1 MAPKPSAPPGSGP
14 AAPFPTSDTR
24 HFPWLGLLV
33 VVLGA
38 FMAILDGSIVNVAL
52 PKLMAIFGVDTE
64 DAQWILTGY
73 LLASGVVVP
82 VTGYLGDRYGYKFM
96 YIFALTAFTIG
107 SALCG
112 MAWSNNSLIAFRIVQ
127 AIGGG
132 MIMPVSMAIIYR
144 IVPRQKIGMALGLWG
159 IGAIMAPAIGP
170 TLGGYLVDNFSWHLI
185 FTINI
190 PIGFFAVLLTQMV
203 LQETPKQQHLKFDY
217 WGAFL
222 CCTGCFALLL
232 ALSKGQDKGWTSQYI
247 VTLFGL
253 AFFSLL
259 LFCIWE
265 LRIDHPMLDIRLFR
279 NPVFSVSM
287 AVTVLTQV
295 GLFAII
301 FIIPLYTQ
309 NMLGMTPMQTGIFM
323 MPMALATGLMMPI
336 SGRLFDKVGA
346 MPLGV
351 VGLTIAAVISYMLHE
366 LNLSYSLPH
375 LRLLLVLRALGLGLA
390 MMPLSSVGT
399 NTVPPFLVGRA
410 TAINNLFRQIAS
422 SLGIAYLTY
431 IMVSRQAYHA
441 AVLSAGISVDTPL
454 AGQYLNYATAT
465 LGDKSTALA
474 AVSGLVQR
482 EALMRGMSDALLVGA
497 IFVFLGL
504 PFAFYLTKERA
515 EKQRQIMA
523 RQFAHLAPPPGVS
536 GPAAPPPGQT
546 KPAGP

>member
-1 MAPKPSAPPGSGP
+1 MAAKPSLPPGGGPP
-14 AAPFPTSDTR
+14 AAGLQNDRP
-24 HFPWLGLLV
+24 FPWLGLFV
-33 VVLGA
+33 VVIGA

-96 YIFALTAFTIG
+96 YIFALIAFTIG

-112 MAWSNNSLIAFRIVQ
+112 MAWSNNSLIAFRVVQ

-144 IVPRQKIGMALGLWG
+144 IVPMQKIGLALGLWG
-159 IGAIMAPAIGP
+159 IAATMAPAIGP

-190 PIGFFAVLLTQMV
+190 PIGFFAVLLTQMA
-203 LQETPKQQHLKFDY
+203 LQETPRQPNLKFDY
-217 WGAFL
+217 LGAFL

-247 VTLFGL
+247 VTLFCI

-259 LFCIWE
+259 LFCVWE
-265 LRIDHPMLDIRLFR
+265 LRVDHPMLEIRLFK
-279 NPVFSVSM
+279 NPVFSISTT
-287 AVTVLTQV
+287 VTVLTQV

-309 NMLGMTPMQTGIFM
+309 NMLGMTPMQTGLFM

-336 SGRLFDKVGA
+336 SGRLFDKIGA

-351 VGLTIAAVISYMLHE
+351 VGLTIAGTISYMLHE
-366 LNLSYSLPH
+366 LNLNYSLPH

-390 MMPLSSVGT
+390 MMPLSAVGT

-431 IMVSRQAYHA
+431 IMISRQAYHT
-441 AVLSAGISVDTPL
+441 AVLGAGISVDAPL
-454 AGQYLNYATAT
+454 ASQYLNYAAAA
-465 LGDKSTALA
+465 LGDRSTALA

-504 PFAFYLTKERA
+504 PFAFYLTKGRA
-515 EKQRQIMA
+515 EKQRQLMA
-523 RQFAHLAPPPGVS
+523 RQFAHLAPGLGMGAPGS
-536 GPAAPPPGQT
+536 ASPGGKQAPAQS
-546 KPAGP
+546 